1 MEKNGMRK
9 RRVGNYLK
17 EYPHVYEEFQN
28 AISMQNIGMV
38 LFIIHLAVFAF
49 GTLFFWLIEEN
60 DWCSILGMI
69 LYISVFIAVFYLTH
83 VWLKTEMISLE
94 ELELMEKDL
103 AGEKELVQNW
113 GYSTEKSIIIGF
125 YRIPRKGLNSVY
137 MGYRIQE
144 GRRYY
149 SDGVHMYYC
158 ELEFYYDDG
167 THISAEL
174 LRVPRD
180 SDETD
185 LMQLIHRYD
194 DSVKI
199 YRHKKMNEN
208 MPLFCPYKKLR
219 AEVPSVRKETV
230 DKLNILSNG
239 NRFWWLRANSR
250 DKWDGNKEVELM
262 LYGTA
267 LTWMVYFVWLCLSVY
282 LFFYIGDRS
291 EAAALL
297 VPVIAG
303 VFYYLFFVINAGKIT
318 DKAIDIFY
326 RDLCGNSDE

>member
-17 EYPHVYEEFQN
+17 AYPHVYEEFQN

-49 GTLFFWLIEEN
+49 GTLFFWMIGEN
-60 DWCSILGMI
+60 DWCALLGTI
-69 LYISVFIAVFYLTH
+69 LYISVFVAAFYLTH
-83 VWLKTEMISLE
+83 VWLKTEMISQE

-103 AGEKELVQNW
+103 AGEKELVKNW
-113 GYSTEKSIIIGF
+113 GYSTKESFIIGF
-125 YRIPRKGLNSVY
+125 HRIPRKGLNSVY
-137 MGYRIQE
+137 MGYRIRE
-144 GRRYY
+144 GRIYF
-149 SDGVHMYYC
+149 SVGVPQTYYC
-158 ELEFYYDDG
+158 ELVFCYDDG
-167 THISAEL
+167 TYISVGL
-174 LRVPRD
+174 LRITRD
-180 SDETD
+180 SDEND
-185 LMQLIHRYD
+185 FMQLIHRYD

-199 YRHKKMNEN
+199 YSHQKMKEN
-208 MPLFCPYKKLR
+208 APLFCPFKKLR

-230 DKLNILSNG
+230 DKLNILSNE
-239 NRFWWLRANSR
+239 NRFWRMRANSR
-250 DKWDGNKEVELM
+250 DKWDGNKEVELK
-262 LYGTA
+262 LYGTT
-267 LTWMVYFVWLCLSVY
+267 LTWLVYFVWLCLSIY
-282 LFFYIGDRS
+282 LFFYIGVRS

-326 RDLCGNSDE
+326 RDLCGN

>member
-1 MEKNGMRK
+1 MEKTDMRK

-17 EYPHVYEEFQN
+17 AYPHVYEVFQR

-38 LFIIHLAVFAF
+38 LFIIHLAVFTF

-60 DWCSILGMI
+60 DWCGLLGMI
-69 LYISVFIAVFYLTH
+69 LYISVFVAAFYLTH
-83 VWLKTEMISLE
+83 VWLKTGVISLE

-103 AGEKELVQNW
+103 AGEKELVMNW
-113 GYSTEKSIIIGF
+113 GYSTDESFIIGF
-125 YRIPRKGLNSVY
+125 HRIPRKGLNSVY

-144 GRRYY
+144 GCRYY

-158 ELEFYYDDG
+158 ELVFYYDDG
-167 THISAEL
+167 TYISAEL

-180 SDETD
+180 SDEKD

-199 YRHKKMNEN
+199 YRHKNMNEN
-208 MPLFCPYKKLR
+208 MPLFCPFKKLR

-230 DKLNILSNG
+230 DKLDILSNG
-239 NRFWWLRANSR
+239 NRFWRMRANSR
-250 DKWDGNKEVELM
+250 DKWDGNKEVELK
-262 LYGTA
+262 LYGTT
-267 LTWMVYFVWLCLSVY
+267 LTWLVYFVWLCLSVY
-282 LFFYIGDRS
+282 LFFYIGVLS

-326 RDLCGNSDE
+326 RDLCRNSDE